1 MLPIEKQRGI
11 KHLSET
17 LGNSIPQFLFN
28 KIGNAAVKNVS
39 YFILAPNDDLWSVR
53 DQI

>member
-11 KHLSET
+11 KDLGET
-17 LGNSIPQFLFN
+17 LDNSIPQFLFD
-28 KIGNAAVKNVS
+28 KIDNAAAKNVS
-39 YFILAPNDDLWSVR
+39 YFVLAPNDDLWSVR